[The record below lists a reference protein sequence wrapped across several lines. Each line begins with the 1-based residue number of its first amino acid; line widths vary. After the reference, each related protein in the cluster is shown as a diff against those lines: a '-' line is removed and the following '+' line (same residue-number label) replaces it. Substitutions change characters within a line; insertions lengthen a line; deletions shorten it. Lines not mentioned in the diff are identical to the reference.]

1 MTFPLCRGA
10 VVLLAARGHRPRG
23 RPQPPPPPAFPLG
36 WAIPDR
42 AEPTASLWSP
52 LSPAARPLRH
62 APVGRTLS
70 GSPGLPSSPPAP
82 LAPPDPT
89 LRGASPHPAV
99 KRTPGRPPTTS
110 AVPSPVA
117 RPPPKLCS
125 SRLLHSGRWTRTR
138 DSTPPSPP
146 KAPESLFAGR
156 QFPGAQTPKVCGA
169 PQPQWRCSKLVLFD
183 RSNVPRHPTLTF
195 KPVLVISPLHV
206 F

>member
-1 MTFPLCRGA
+1 MGQSSSWPRGDIAPEAVPSLPRHQHSHWAGPFPT
-10 VVLLAARGHRPRG
+10 ARSPPRASGHRSLL
-23 RPQPPPPPAFPLG
+23 RP
-36 WAIPDR
+36 
-42 AEPTASLWSP
+42 
-52 LSPAARPLRH
+52 RPLRH
-62 APVGRTLS
+62 APVSGTLA

-117 RPPPKLCS
+117 RPPSKLCS

-156 QFPGAQTPKVCGA
+156 QFLRAQTPKVCGA

-183 RSNVPRHPTLTF
+183 RSNGPRHPTLTF